1 MSNEKQVTR
10 LVAMVR
16 AEQIIERL
24 DRIAD
29 ELNAGPRRR
38 QHIVTSRGEF
48 LDDFENSAEAGDWKK
63 HRVELG
69 AERRLLTGE
78 WERLTDGDESRDS

>member
-1 MSNEKQVTR
+1 MSIEKQVTR
-10 LVAMVR
+10 LVATAR
-16 AEQIIERL
+16 TEQIIERL

-29 ELNAGPRRR
+29 EINAGPRRK

-48 LDDFENSAEAGDWKK
+48 LDGFKNSAEAGDWKK
-63 HRVELG
+63 HRAELG
-69 AERRLLTGE
+69 TERRLLTSE